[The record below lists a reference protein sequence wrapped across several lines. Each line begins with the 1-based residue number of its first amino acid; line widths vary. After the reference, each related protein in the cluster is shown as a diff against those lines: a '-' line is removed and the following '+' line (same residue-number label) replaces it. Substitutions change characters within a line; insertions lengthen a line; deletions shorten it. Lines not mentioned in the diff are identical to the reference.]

1 MTFPPIERACYWLAR
16 RPLRPVE
23 PLEGVADGDVV
34 VVGAGLTGLWT
45 ALFLKALDPAANV
58 VILEQ
63 EIAAYGASGRNA
75 GMLAE
80 TVDHSHGLAIQHFG
94 AAEARTL
101 ARLGEA
107 NVAEMAAFLRERG
120 IDCAYEP
127 TGRLIAALTEGQLEE
142 CHRSVQVARDLG
154 LDSYRSLT
162 REEFRAEIRSPLY
175 LGGVQVSGGGILD
188 PVMLVDGLRTEAERL
203 GVRVH
208 EQSKVESVRRHGA
221 GVEVR
226 TSRGR
231 VTARRAVL
239 ATSAYTHQLWPS
251 VAHRFIPLYDYI
263 LVSEPLT
270 PDQREADWL
279 ARPAGR
285 HRWAQLLQLLSP
297 DGGRPDPLGHQRG
310 GLLGAQPG
318 GLRLRPLTGPL
329 RRSPR
334 ELPPTLP
341 GAGEP
346 GVSLRVGRAHLLHH
360 AADTV
365 LRPRHGRPR
374 SLRAR
379 LHRTRAGD
387 DEAGRSH
394 PRPPG
399 ARSSQRAARSG
410 HGAPSAFSLPARA
423 TPSVVR
429 RPRHARAPAG
439 GRGGAPRSPAP
450 PAGSNG
456 DRVFELS

>member
-16 RPLRPVE
+16 RSPRPVK
-23 PLEGVADGDVV
+23 PLEGTTHADVV

-45 ALFLKALDPAANV
+45 ALFLKALDPATEV

-94 AAEARTL
+94 EAEARTL
-101 ARLGEA
+101 ARLGES
-107 NVAEMAAFLRERG
+107 NIVEMTGFLRERG

-127 TGRLIAALTEGQLEE
+127 TGRLIAALTGGQLEE
-142 CHRSVQVARDLG
+142 CHRTVEIARDLG
-154 LDSYRSLT
+154 LDSYRTLT
-162 REEFRAEIRSPLY
+162 REEFRGEIHSPLY

-203 GVRVH
+203 GVRVR
-208 EQSKVESVRRHGA
+208 EQSKVDSVRPHRA

-270 PDQREADWL
+270 SDQREAIGWRGRQGVTDGRSFFNYYRLTADGRILWGTSEAAYWGHNRVDAGCDHSPPHYNAL
-279 ARPAGR
+279 RESFRRHFPALGSLEFPYAWGGPICSTTRLTPFFGRAMDGRVLYGLGYTGHGLGTTRLAGR
-285 HRWAQLLQLLSP
+285 ILAHMALDRPSELLDLAMVRRPPWPFPPEPLRAWSV
-297 DGGRPDPLGHQRG
+297 DRVTRALRRVDAGGRPS
-310 GLLGAQPG
+310 LL
-318 GLRLRPLTGPL
+318 LRLLDRMGIGL
-329 RRSPR
+329 
-334 ELPPTLP
+334 
-341 GAGEP
+341 
-346 GVSLRVGRAHLLHH
+346 
-360 AADTV
+360 
-365 LRPRHGRPR
+365 
-374 SLRAR
+374 
-379 LHRTRAGD
+379 
-387 DEAGRSH
+387 
-394 PRPPG
+394 
-399 ARSSQRAARSG
+399 SS
-410 HGAPSAFSLPARA
+410 
-423 TPSVVR
+423 
-429 RPRHARAPAG
+429 
-439 GRGGAPRSPAP
+439 
-450 PAGSNG
+450 
-456 DRVFELS
+456 